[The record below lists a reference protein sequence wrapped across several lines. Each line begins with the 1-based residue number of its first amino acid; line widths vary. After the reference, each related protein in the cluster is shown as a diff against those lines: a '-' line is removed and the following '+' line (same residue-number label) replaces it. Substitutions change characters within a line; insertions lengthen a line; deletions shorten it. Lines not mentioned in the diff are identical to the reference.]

1 MTLPHPSAR
10 RAGAA
15 ATLAGACALAALL
28 LVSGCGDKGRR
39 EQNNPFIGPSG
50 AETSQPF
57 ATLSAEQG
65 DGRVANR

>member
-1 MTLPHPSAR
+1 MPSPRPSAR
-10 RAGAA
+10 RELAA
-15 ATLAGACALAALL
+15 ATLAGACALTALL

-57 ATLSAEQG
+57 AVLPVQQG
-65 DGRVANR
+65 DGRVARR